1 MHNRELSICYAIGI
15 LITLI
20 ALPGKLL
27 LTTAKAAPP
36 ILRVGMELSYPP
48 FEMTNTAGQPEGIS
62 VELAKSL
69 GESLGRSILIEN
81 IAFDGLIPALRTGTI
96 DCIISSMTST
106 PERAKAIAFSNPYL
120 KTGLTLLVGRDSPVL
135 SPDDI
140 TKPGVRIAVK
150 LGTSAHKYAAQ
161 QLKNA
166 DIFVLDMESAAVLEV
181 MQGKVD
187 AFIYDSLSVYRHH
200 RRHPK
205 TTRAILNPFRQE
217 TWAIGL
223 RKQDITLLQAINKFL
238 QEFKDTGGFEKLGE
252 QFLPDE
258 KAYFKAYNIPFYF

>member
-1 MHNRELSICYAIGI
+1 MRKQERSWYYAIGI
-15 LITLI
+15 LIALI
-20 ALPGKLL
+20 ALTEEISLN
-27 LTTAKAAPP
+27 TVKADQPA
-36 ILRVGMELSYPP
+36 LRVGMELSYPP
-48 FEMTNTAGQPEGIS
+48 FEMTDTAGRPEGIS

-69 GESLGRSILIEN
+69 GKYLGRTIIIEN

-120 KTGLTLLVGRDSPVL
+120 KTGLTLLVGRNSPIL

-140 TKPGVRIAVK
+140 TKTGVRIAVK

-161 QLKNA
+161 QLKDANV
-166 DIFVLDMESAAVLEV
+166 FVLDMESAAVLEV

-205 TTRAILNPFRQE
+205 TTRAILNPFHQE

-223 RKQDITLLQAINKFL
+223 RKQDVALLQSINEFL
-238 QEFKDTGGFEKLGE
+238 QEFKDAGGFEKLGE
-252 QFLPDE
+252 TFLSEE
-258 KAYFKAYNIPFYF
+258 KGYFKANNIPFYF

>member
-1 MHNRELSICYAIGI
+1 MRNQGLSIYYAIGI
-15 LITLI
+15 LFTLI
-20 ALPGKLL
+20 ALPEKLL
-27 LTTAKAAPP
+27 LTIAKAAPP

-48 FEMTNTAGQPEGIS
+48 FEMTDTAGHPKGIS

-69 GESLGRSILIEN
+69 GESLGRPILIEN

-120 KTGLTLLVGRDSPVL
+120 KTGLTLLVGRDSPIL

-161 QLKNA
+161 QLKKA
-166 DIFVLDMESAAVLEV
+166 DVFVLDMESAAVLEV

-238 QEFKDTGGFEKLGE
+238 QVFQATGGFEDLGE
-252 QFLPDE
+252 QFLPEE
-258 KAYFKAYNIPFYF
+258 KAYFKANNIPFYF

>member
-1 MHNRELSICYAIGI
+1 MRKRELSVCYAIGI

-20 ALPGKLL
+20 ALPERLSR
-27 LTTAKAAPP
+27 TTAKAAPP
-36 ILRVGMELSYPP
+36 VLRVGMELSYPP
-48 FEMTNTAGQPEGIS
+48 FEMTDTAGHPEGIS

-69 GESLGRSILIEN
+69 GESLGRPILIEN

-106 PERAKAIAFSNPYL
+106 PERGKAIAFSNPYL
-120 KTGLTLLVGRDSPVL
+120 KTGLTLLVGRDSPIL

-150 LGTSAHKYAAQ
+150 LGTSAHKYAVQ
-161 QLKNA
+161 QLEKA
-166 DIFVLDMESAAVLEV
+166 DVFVLDMESAAVLEV

-200 RRHPK
+200 RRHPM
-205 TTRAILNPFRQE
+205 TTRAILSPFRQE

-223 RKQDITLLQAINKFL
+223 RKQDITLLQAINKVL
-238 QEFKDTGGFEKLGE
+238 QVFQATGGFEDLGE
-252 QFLPDE
+252 QFLPEE
-258 KAYFKAYNIPFYF
+258 KAYFKANNIPFYF

>member
-1 MHNRELSICYAIGI
+1 MQNREPYLYYVIGI

-20 ALPGKLL
+20 AFTEKIS
-27 LTTAKAAPP
+27 LTTVKAAQPA
-36 ILRVGMELSYPP
+36 LRVGMELSYPP
-48 FEMTNTAGQPEGIS
+48 FEMTDTAGQPEGIS
-62 VELAKSL
+62 VELARSL
-69 GESLGRSILIEN
+69 GQSLGRPILIEN

-106 PERAKAIAFSNPYL
+106 AERAKAIAFSNPYL
-120 KTGLTLLVGRDSPVL
+120 KTGLTLLVGRDSVIR
-135 SPDDI
+135 SPEDV

-161 QLKNA
+161 QLKKA
-166 DIFVLDMESAAVLEV
+166 DVFVLDMESAAVLEV

-205 TTRAILNPFRQE
+205 TTRAILNPFKQE

-223 RKQDITLLQAINKFL
+223 RKEDITLLQAINKFL

-252 QFLPDE
+252 QFLPEE
-258 KAYFKAYNIPFYF
+258 KAYFKANNIPFYF

>member
-1 MHNRELSICYAIGI
+1 MRTRKPSSYYVIGI

-20 ALPGKLL
+20 TFTEDISPP
-27 LTTAKAAPP
+27 TVKAAQPA
-36 ILRVGMELSYPP
+36 LRVGMELSYPP
-48 FEMTNTAGQPEGIS
+48 FEMTDTAGQPEGIS
-62 VELAKSL
+62 VELAYSL
-69 GESLGRSILIEN
+69 GKYLGRKILIEN

-106 PERAKAIAFSNPYL
+106 PERAKAISFSNPYL
-120 KTGLTLLVGRDSPVL
+120 KTGLTLLVGNNSPIV
-135 SPDDI
+135 SPEDI

-161 QLKNA
+161 QLKDA
-166 DIFVLDMESAAVLEV
+166 QVFVLDMESAAVLEV

-205 TTRAILNPFRQE
+205 VTRAILNPVHQE

-223 RKQDITLLQAINKFL
+223 RKQDLTLLQEINKFL
-238 QEFKDTGGFEKLGE
+238 QKFKDTGGFEKLGKK
-252 QFLPDE
+252 FLPDE
-258 KAYFKAYNIPFYF
+258 KAYFKAHNIPFYF